1 MKRVVVGLQWGDEGK
16 GKIVTYLSRY
26 HDIVVR
32 YSGGSNAGHTVVYPD
47 KETVHHLIPSAD
59 LRRNLKMFVAQGVVI
74 DPDVLLEEMSEME
87 DMFPG
92 SKKKLLISK
101 QAHLVL
107 PFHKEVD
114 RVLDENLGIGT
125 TRRGIGPSYIDR
137 VARIGV
143 RIEDLENEGILL
155 DKLKKSASLKEKVFG
170 LEIDVEGIL
179 RDLVSFFEEI
189 SENVVD
195 TLEFKGILGE
205 SSTLF
210 EGTQGVLLDLDAGTY
225 PFVTA
230 TNCSTT
236 GVQTGVGFPVEIDE
250 VVGVFKA
257 YVTRVGEGPFPT
269 EEKGKMGEELRRR
282 GKEYGATTGRPRR
295 CGWLDLPLLRYAVE
309 VSGAS
314 ALALTKA
321 DVLSGM
327 EEIKVCVSYRM
338 KGKIVD
344 VPTSLRNLE
353 NVEPVYEEV
362 RGWKSLNT
370 REFDRFLDFIEREV
384 GCKIKYTSTG
394 PGVDETIEI
403 GG

>member
-1 MKRVVVGLQWGDEGK
+1 MVVGLQWGDEGK
-16 GKIVTYLSRY
+16 GKVVTYLSRY

-32 YSGGSNAGHTVVYPD
+32 FSGGSNAGHTVVYPD

-59 LRRNLKMFVAQGVVI
+59 LRRNSKMFIAQGVVI
-74 DPDVLLEEMSEME
+74 DPDVLLEELSEME

-92 SKKKLLISK
+92 SRKKLLISK

-107 PFHKEVD
+107 PFHKEID

-137 VARIGV
+137 VARIGI
-143 RIEDLENEGILL
+143 RIEDLEDKEHLL
-155 DKLKKSASLKEKVFG
+155 SKLRKSVLLKEKVFG
-170 LEIDVEGIL
+170 LKIEIEKIL
-179 RDLVSFFEEI
+179 RDLTSFFEEI
-189 SENVVD
+189 SENVID
-195 TLEFKGILGE
+195 TLEFKKALKK
-205 SSTLF
+205 SSVLF

-236 GVQTGVGFPVEIDE
+236 GVQAGVGFPVEIDE
-250 VVGVFKA
+250 VIGVFKA

-269 EEKGKMGEELRRR
+269 EEKGRVGEELRKR

-295 CGWLDLPLLRYAVE
+295 CGWLDLPLLRYAIE
-309 VSGAS
+309 VSEAS
-314 ALALTKA
+314 SLALTKA

-327 EEIKVCVSYRM
+327 EEIKVCVSYKVR
-338 KGKIVD
+338 GKTVD
-344 VPTSLRNLE
+344 VPTSLIDLK
-353 NVEPVYEEV
+353 NVEPVYERV
-362 RGWKSLNT
+362 RGWKGLNS

-384 GCKIKYTSTG
+384 GCKINYISTG
-394 PGVDETIEI
+394 PGVDETVEI